1 MKNRKESDL
10 VEEEN
15 FSCDIFGRMNL
26 KMHLLSEVWIK
37 KMVKEKEIMVHWKTK
52 IDDSFQLSNSRL

>member
-1 MKNRKESDL
+1 MRNRKESDL

-15 FSCDIFGRMNL
+15 FSHDIFGRMNL

-37 KMVKEKEIMVHWKTK
+37 RMVKEKE
-52 IDDSFQLSNSRL
+52 R